1 VALRGPNAAAIIAG
15 PMSGPPGGPWGGFST
30 AWAVTATLVAGIGVW
45 GGLGYLADR
54 LLGFRWLFLPIGMII
69 GVAGGIYL
77 VYLRHGR
84 ENRET

>member
-1 VALRGPNAAAIIAG
+1 LRAPSVADIIAA
-15 PMSGPPGGPWGGFST
+15 PMSRPPGGAWGGFST

-77 VYLRHGR
+77 VYLRYGR

>member
-1 VALRGPNAAAIIAG
+1 MRTRDMADIIAG
-15 PMSGPPGGPWGGFST
+15 PMSRPPIGPWGGFST

-77 VYLRHGR
+77 VYVRYGR